1 MFSVGD
7 ICSIVSIP
15 FASSASS
22 FLWQIIYTLWPWYW
36 LVILIFLFIWIA
48 WEILTRNGTFH
59 YNSKNGFSPSF
70 NRFVG
75 SGTYTGLQAL
85 LLLSFEKL
93 FGDSVYCMVWP
104 YEIHLVVFISSGLL
118 LHLSGFWPYLWEPS
132 GRRYHKKRYYR

>member
-1 MFSVGD
+1 MFSIGN
-7 ICSIVSIP
+7 ICSIISVP

-22 FLWQIIYTLWPWYW
+22 FLWQIILLLWPWYW
-36 LVILIFLFIWIA
+36 LGIFLFLITWII
-48 WEILTRNGTFH
+48 WEIITRNGTAH

-75 SGTYTGLQAL
+75 SGTYAGLQAL
-85 LLLSFEKL
+85 VYLFFEKF

-104 YEIHLVVFISSGLL
+104 YEIHLVVFLSSGLL

-132 GRRYHKKRYYR
+132 GQRYHKKRHYR